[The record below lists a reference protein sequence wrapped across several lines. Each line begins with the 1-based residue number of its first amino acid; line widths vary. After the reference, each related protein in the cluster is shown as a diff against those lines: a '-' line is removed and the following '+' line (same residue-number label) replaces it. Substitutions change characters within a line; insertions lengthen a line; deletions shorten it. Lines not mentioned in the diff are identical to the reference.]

1 MFTIT
6 LEEAGSQLARLVQQ
20 INESGEPVVLT
31 QGDKPVARLVPVPD
45 EPSER
50 PRPRFGSA
58 KGLILHMA
66 DDFDAPLDD
75 FAEYM

>member
-1 MFTIT
+1 MSTLT

-20 INESGEPVVLT
+20 ISESGEEIVLT
-31 QGDKPVARLVPVPD
+31 DGDKPVARLVAVVPAP
-45 EPSER
+45 EPAR

-58 KGLILHMA
+58 KGLVTVSP
-66 DDFDAPLDD
+66 DFDAPLED